1 MTMEGIENGIR
12 KLSESWDVNLATTVL
27 EALRSI
33 DLDVLRHSGLKDV
46 TVRSESSLQYILL
59 CYVLLVVSPDDIAI
73 ETSETLEASCRD
85 ANDSPETRIDNDVG
99 IFEVLLIH
107 RSSKTT
113 NFQDFHYPIR
123 ELLSLISSKDYN
135 CNTGN
140 LATDLL
146 ICRSMHNG
154 DTNDLLDSIDKYQQ
168 YSVMSRVLQ
177 FPKIISDAVYQR
189 CYKELIV
196 ENSVCEMTQ
205 PLPNVRLSLM
215 TLMEII
221 DQPDINLLQ
230 FPRLVTLLGSSFVF
244 LSESHTDISELHYEL
259 DELGTTQTLLAL
271 LSYVQY
277 CLSKFLLGF
286 INGCKVLQKT
296 SESYDISTGAAVKE
310 AFKNITSFEFQLP
323 PWFDKTMIF
332 PLPPIFKS
340 LFIYG
345 KDDSLIKASYSDMI
359 VTILDSLMLC
369 IEISSKIL
377 NQYRSASINPFEI
390 EGKEEINLKHSKF
403 QLIKNVHLLT
413 YIPIFS
419 SMLLAEQMQSLS
431 EAMVISNETWNMY
444 AEILTNNIKEQVT
457 NILLVNESVA
467 LYHLLK
473 IVSRVS
479 IDDTGFQRISIK
491 LLNYLFFQSKHTKF
505 KIWCKQNELCRST
518 IKTYVHLWN
527 DGSSDYSLIYTK
539 IINTKQPD
547 VDHKKTILA
556 EYLDLL
562 PEDMKFGFSREEE
575 NKTIMPAKFNAYAA
589 PTFMP
594 AESAVKANSQMNPF
608 LPIDQNKVQESVQ
621 MNKLTPIMESSVN
634 WTNAPTTGQK

>member
-1 MTMEGIENGIR
+1 MEGIENGIR

-27 EALRSI
+27 EALRSV

-59 CYVLLVVSPDDIAI
+59 CYVLLVVPPDDIAI

-85 ANDSPETRIDNDVG
+85 ANDSSETRIDNDVG

-277 CLSKFLLGF
+277 C
-286 INGCKVLQKT
+286 
-296 SESYDISTGAAVKE
+296 
-310 AFKNITSFEFQLP
+310 
-323 PWFDKTMIF
+323 
-332 PLPPIFKS
+332 
-340 LFIYG
+340 
-345 KDDSLIKASYSDMI
+345 
-359 VTILDSLMLC
+359 
-369 IEISSKIL
+369 
-377 NQYRSASINPFEI
+377 
-390 EGKEEINLKHSKF
+390 
-403 QLIKNVHLLT
+403 
-413 YIPIFS
+413 
-419 SMLLAEQMQSLS
+419 
-431 EAMVISNETWNMY
+431 
-444 AEILTNNIKEQVT
+444 
-457 NILLVNESVA
+457 
-467 LYHLLK
+467 
-473 IVSRVS
+473 
-479 IDDTGFQRISIK
+479 
-491 LLNYLFFQSKHTKF
+491 
-505 KIWCKQNELCRST
+505 
-518 IKTYVHLWN
+518 
-527 DGSSDYSLIYTK
+527 
-539 IINTKQPD
+539 
-547 VDHKKTILA
+547 
-556 EYLDLL
+556 
-562 PEDMKFGFSREEE
+562 
-575 NKTIMPAKFNAYAA
+575 
-589 PTFMP
+589 
-594 AESAVKANSQMNPF
+594 
-608 LPIDQNKVQESVQ
+608 
-621 MNKLTPIMESSVN
+621 
-634 WTNAPTTGQK
+634 

>member
-27 EALRSI
+27 EALRSV

-59 CYVLLVVSPDDIAI
+59 CYVLLVVPPDDIAI

-85 ANDSPETRIDNDVG
+85 ANDSSETRIDNDVG

-230 FPRLVTLLGSSFVF
+230 FLG
-244 LSESHTDISELHYEL
+244 
-259 DELGTTQTLLAL
+259 
-271 LSYVQY
+271 
-277 CLSKFLLGF
+277 
-286 INGCKVLQKT
+286 
-296 SESYDISTGAAVKE
+296 
-310 AFKNITSFEFQLP
+310 
-323 PWFDKTMIF
+323 
-332 PLPPIFKS
+332 
-340 LFIYG
+340 
-345 KDDSLIKASYSDMI
+345 
-359 VTILDSLMLC
+359 
-369 IEISSKIL
+369 
-377 NQYRSASINPFEI
+377 
-390 EGKEEINLKHSKF
+390 
-403 QLIKNVHLLT
+403 
-413 YIPIFS
+413 
-419 SMLLAEQMQSLS
+419 
-431 EAMVISNETWNMY
+431 
-444 AEILTNNIKEQVT
+444 
-457 NILLVNESVA
+457 
-467 LYHLLK
+467 
-473 IVSRVS
+473 
-479 IDDTGFQRISIK
+479 
-491 LLNYLFFQSKHTKF
+491 
-505 KIWCKQNELCRST
+505 
-518 IKTYVHLWN
+518 
-527 DGSSDYSLIYTK
+527 
-539 IINTKQPD
+539 
-547 VDHKKTILA
+547 
-556 EYLDLL
+556 
-562 PEDMKFGFSREEE
+562 
-575 NKTIMPAKFNAYAA
+575 
-589 PTFMP
+589 
-594 AESAVKANSQMNPF
+594 
-608 LPIDQNKVQESVQ
+608 
-621 MNKLTPIMESSVN
+621 
-634 WTNAPTTGQK
+634 